1 MLSLFD
7 CLDPY
12 WPSWTAVTV
21 FGQDPIGVY
30 IIIYA
35 FSACRLR
42 RSGVLQKL
50 SKRPLAKWHLVHV
63 TGAMW
68 CSALPICWHLFGV
81 SRTPSGEF
89 GEWLFIAVR
98 PCEADIGFIFDL
110 GYSLLQEYQK
120 VGQTAW
126 AKGRSHSQRT
136 CRPHLK
142 SSRTWENCLTLMYIL
157 RMSYHSFSKNQGFVG
172 RCENHRSR
180 RWIRSATDRTG
191 TQAIQWCRSRLFT
204 LPCDC

>member
-63 TGAMW
+63 AWAMW
-68 CSALPICWHLFGV
+68 CLALPICWHLFGV
-81 SRTPSGEF
+81 PSGRVES
-89 GEWLFIAVR
+89 LAMALYCR
-98 PCEADIGFIFDL
+98 QTLGFMFDL
-110 GYSLLQEYQK
+110 GYAPRIPESGSNSMHEPNSNKDEHWNAAQSSVLHQLHVEWILQPNPWAQSTTNKGLVGCIWNQESL
-120 VGQTAW
+120 VAW
-126 AKGRSHSQRT
+126 ESCFWPS
-136 CRPHLK
+136 
-142 SSRTWENCLTLMYIL
+142 
-157 RMSYHSFSKNQGFVG
+157 
-172 RCENHRSR
+172 
-180 RWIRSATDRTG
+180 
-191 TQAIQWCRSRLFT
+191 
-204 LPCDC
+204 